1 MGNALYILEED
12 NYRMGTC
19 ISLSSLKMVAHELAL
34 TNYME
39 KKNRAFRPQHTTA
52 ISRAHGALEFDEHAL
67 EKAEQYASFEP
78 SCYLLHF
85 SFLGAFIE

>member
-19 ISLSSLKMVAHELAL
+19 ISLSSLKMVAHELTL

-39 KKNRAFRPQHTTA
+39 KKKRAFHIQHTSA
-52 ISRAHGALEFDEHAL
+52 ISPAHGALEFDEHAL
-67 EKAEQYASFEP
+67 E
-78 SCYLLHF
+78 
-85 SFLGAFIE
+85 